1 MKDFTLRK
9 RFLDCKSGTSSL
21 FKGFVMLVVLMLMTT
36 SSAMAEVID
45 GIRYVLD
52 PVKKTATIL
61 PQINGYYS
69 GDIIIPEKVKGNDGV
84 EYVVTSL
91 GASCFEGCSGLTSIT
106 IPSSVTSLGGA
117 CFSGCRGLTSITI
130 PSSVTSLG
138 GACFFSCS
146 GLTSITIPSS
156 VTSLGGA
163 CFFSCSGLTSITIP
177 SSVTSLG
184 GACFFSCSGLT
195 SITIPSSVTSLDDY
209 CFYDCDGLTSITIP
223 SSVTSLGESCFYN
236 CSGLTSITIPSSVTS
251 LGNYCFEGCRG
262 LTTITIPS
270 SVTSLSYG
278 CFWDCSGLTTITIPS
293 SVTSL
298 GGYCFSGCSGLTS
311 ITIPSSV
318 TSLGGHCF
326 SHCRG
331 LTSITIP
338 SSVTSLG
345 ESCFSDC
352 SGLTSITIPSSVT
365 SLGESCFSDC
375 SGLTSIT
382 IPSSVTSL
390 GDYCFLG
397 CLKLETVYFKGKYWD
412 YFHYSNLKIPTTS
425 IIKVPAEYLQEYK
438 DAFGPDYKYIYAWNP
453 DETGE
458 DNKPVTQCS
467 TPSVSYGEG
476 KLMFACET
484 TGAKYHYTI
493 TDTDIK
499 SDALSENGEVS
510 LTAAYKIS
518 VYAIADG
525 YTASDKAEATLYWVN
540 ANLDNSTNINMVRTR
555 GVVASAHDG
564 IVTLSGLD
572 NGEVVKFYAAD
583 GKYLGSSVAANGAAS
598 FAVNE
603 SLVIAKVGKDSIKIA
618 VK

>member
-9 RFLDCKSGTSSL
+9 KFLDCKSGTSSL

-36 SSAMAEVID
+36 SSAMAQEPKFEVID
-45 GIRYVLD
+45 GFRYLLD
-52 PVKKTATIL
+52 SDTKTATLL
-61 PQINGYYS
+61 PKMEGKYS

-106 IPSSVTSLGGA
+106 IPSSVTSLGA
-117 CFSGCRGLTSITI
+117 SCFSY
-130 PSSVTSLG
+130 
-138 GACFFSCS
+138 CS

-156 VTSLGGA
+156 VTSLG
-163 CFFSCSGLTSITIP
+163 
-177 SSVTSLG
+177 
-184 GACFFSCSGLT
+184 
-195 SITIPSSVTSLDDY
+195 
-209 CFYDCDGLTSITIP
+209 
-223 SSVTSLGESCFYN
+223 
-236 CSGLTSITIPSSVTS
+236 
-251 LGNYCFEGCRG
+251 
-262 LTTITIPS
+262 
-270 SVTSLSYG
+270 
-278 CFWDCSGLTTITIPS
+278 WD
-293 SVTSL
+293 
-298 GGYCFSGCSGLTS
+298 CFSGCSGLTS

-318 TSLGGHCF
+318 TSLGVYCF
-326 SHCRG
+326 WN
-331 LTSITIP
+331 
-338 SSVTSLG
+338 
-345 ESCFSDC
+345 C

-365 SLGESCFSDC
+365 SLGERCFYGC
-375 SGLTSIT
+375 RGLTSIT

-390 GDYCFLG
+390 GASCFQD
-397 CLKLETVYFKGKYWD
+397 CQNLETVIFKGKYCD
-412 YFHYSNLKIPTTS
+412 YFNYSNLKIPTTC
-425 IIKVPAEYLQEYK
+425 IIKVPTEYLQGYK
-438 DAFGPDYKYIYAWNP
+438 SAFGSDYKYIYAWNP
-453 DETGE
+453 DETGD

-510 LTAAYKIS
+510 LSAAYNIS
-518 VYAIADG
+518 VYATADG
-525 YTASDKAEATLYWVN
+525 YKASDKAEATLYWID
-540 ANLDNSTNINMVRTR
+540 ANSDTGTNINMVKTR

-572 NGEVVKFYAAD
+572 NGEVVKFYATD
-583 GKYLGSSVAANGAAS
+583 GKYLGSSVAANGSAS